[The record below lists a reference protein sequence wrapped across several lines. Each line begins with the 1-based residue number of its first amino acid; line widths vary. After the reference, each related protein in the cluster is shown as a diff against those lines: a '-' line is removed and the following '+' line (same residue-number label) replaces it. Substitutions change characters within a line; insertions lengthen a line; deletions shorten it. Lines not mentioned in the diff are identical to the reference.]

1 MNFTTPNN
9 RKILIAEDA
18 ITSRMVLE
26 EWTQSWGYQPLCVP
40 DGQVAWELLQH
51 MPPTETPRLALL
63 DWMMPNLDGLEL
75 CQKIKGTEHSL
86 PFIYTIL
93 LTSKNT
99 KDDIV
104 TGLDAGADD
113 FLTKPVQPE
122 ELRSRLQV
130 GMRILDYQ
138 QRLLELDEQKN
149 KLLGMAAHDLRNPIS
164 SIMGFSKLLLG
175 GALEPDSQ
183 QEFLTIIN
191 QVSQEMLL
199 LLNDLLDISVI
210 ESGKFDLRLQEAD
223 LVALIKYRLRLLSN
237 SAEQKKMRIKTK
249 LPEQLLVAFD
259 KERLGQVVDNMV
271 SNAIKYAPPETD
283 IWVELDT
290 NKDKVT
296 FFVTDQ
302 GPGIPLEQKDRL
314 FGTFAKLGVKP
325 TGGEKAT
332 GLGLA
337 IVKKIIESHGGSVDV
352 DSQPG
357 HCRFYFSLP
366 RIQPKQDPLHTK
378 AHA

>member
-1 MNFTTPNN
+1 M
-9 RKILIAEDA
+9 KILIAEDA
-18 ITSRMVLE
+18 MTSRMVLE
-26 EWTQSWGYQPLCVP
+26 EWASAWGYQPLCVP
-40 DGQVAWELLQH
+40 DGQIAWELLQH
-51 MPPTETPRLALL
+51 MPATEIPRLALL
-63 DWMMPNLDGLEL
+63 DWMMPNMDGLEL
-75 CQKIKGTEHSL
+75 CQKIKDNKQGL

-122 ELRSRLQV
+122 ELRSRLKV

-138 QRLLELDEQKN
+138 QRLLELDDQKN

-164 SIMGFSKLLLG
+164 SIMGFSKLLLSG
-175 GALEPDSQ
+175 NLEATSQ
-183 QEFLTIIN
+183 KEFLTIIN

-210 ESGKFDLRLQEAD
+210 ESGKFDLRLQKAD
-223 LVALIKYRLRLLSN
+223 LVELIKYRLRLLSN
-237 SAEQKKMRIKTK
+237 NAEQKDMQIHTK
-249 LPEQLLVAFD
+249 LPDSALLTFD

-271 SNAIKYAPPETD
+271 SNAIKYAPPKTE
-283 IWVELDT
+283 IWIELEMSE
-290 NKDKVT
+290 KDVT

-302 GPGIPLEQKDRL
+302 GPGIPPEQKDRL

-325 TGGEKAT
+325 TGGEKST

-337 IVKKIIESHGGSVDV
+337 IVKKIIESHGGHVGV
-352 DSQPG
+352 NSQPG
-357 HCRFYFSLP
+357 HCRFHFCLP
-366 RIQPKQDPLHTK
+366 LQMPTAK
-378 AHA
+378 A

>member
-1 MNFTTPNN
+1 M
-9 RKILIAEDA
+9 KILIAEDA

-26 EWTQSWGYQPLCVP
+26 EWTKTWGYQPLCAP
-40 DGQVAWELLQH
+40 DGQVAWELLQQ
-51 MPPTETPRLALL
+51 MPPSEVPRLALL
-63 DWMMPNLDGLEL
+63 DWMMPNMDGLEL
-75 CQKIKGTEHSL
+75 CQNIKDPKHGL

-104 TGLDAGADD
+104 TGLEAGADD

-122 ELRSRLQV
+122 ELRSRVKV

-164 SIMGFSKLLLG
+164 SIMGFSRLLLSG
-175 GALEPDSQ
+175 NLEASSQ
-183 QEFLTIIN
+183 HEFLTIIN

-223 LVALIKYRLRLLSN
+223 LVQLIQYRLRLLGN
-237 SAEQKKMRIKTK
+237 NAEQKKMRIHTQ
-249 LPEQLLVAFD
+249 LPDTALLHFD
-259 KERLGQVVDNMV
+259 KERLGQVVDNLV

-283 IWVELDT
+283 IRIELKLSEE
-290 NKDKVT
+290 NAT

-302 GPGIPLEQKDRL
+302 GPGIPPQQKDRL

-325 TGGEKAT
+325 TGGEKST

-337 IVKKIIESHGGSVDV
+337 IVKKIIESHGGSVGV

-357 HCRFYFSLP
+357 HCRFYFNLP
-366 RIQPKQDPLHTK
+366 LQQPAAPALY
-378 AHA
+378 